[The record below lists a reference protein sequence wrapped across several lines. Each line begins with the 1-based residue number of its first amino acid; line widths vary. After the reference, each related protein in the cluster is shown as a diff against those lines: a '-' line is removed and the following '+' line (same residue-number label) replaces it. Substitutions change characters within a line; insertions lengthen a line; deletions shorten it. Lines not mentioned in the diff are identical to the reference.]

1 MFIFFYLFI
10 FSFWRNLQYHKL
22 TYNLAE
28 YKVLPYFRSEFEK
41 IKKKGPR
48 NLRLK
53 IYVTKYLDIDQIL

>member
-1 MFIFFYLFI
+1 MDPQYHFWIGDPLLVFIFFYLFI

-41 IKKKGPR
+41 KKG
-48 NLRLK
+48 
-53 IYVTKYLDIDQIL
+53 T